1 MGWNWMTERSVI
13 CWKEHIC
20 CLFFPQNWDVQLSSC
35 EVFVDHHRMN
45 CSIITNTKKKNGDEK
60 LFPCITKCLWKC
72 VFTAFMS
79 SVNARLWCLFQFSH
93 LDILCFSTN
102 NYVVYQFY
110 TLSIT
115 LPFFSTTVFI
125 PKWMCGATSLRK

>member
-45 CSIITNTKKKNGDEK
+45 CSIITNTKKKMEMKNYSPVLPNVFGSVFLLLLCLVWMQDYGACFNFLIVIFFAFLQIIMLYISFT
-60 LFPCITKCLWKC
+60 LFPSHFPFSLPLFSSQNEC
-72 VFTAFMS
+72 V
-79 SVNARLWCLFQFSH
+79 V
-93 LDILCFSTN
+93 
-102 NYVVYQFY
+102 
-110 TLSIT
+110 
-115 LPFFSTTVFI
+115 LP
-125 PKWMCGATSLRK
+125 L